1 MQFKSVTR
9 GNQNSPESETT
20 LSLVRFPIFPNFET
34 RSFLLFI
41 RPKTNVQGR
50 KIRRGAI
57 KGGIRYI
64 SRWTESCTRYRNYA
78 IPEQP
83 SIYPR
88 IVSILDGDPS
98 VFGSPVWTIGQCS
111 FSVQLFPITGRCVH
125 EGKIG
130 FDSWEDR
137 WYWEEIEFRKK
148 LSVVS
153 CTKFK
158 I

>member
-1 MQFKSVTR
+1 MAIKIHPSQKQPSPSFDSQFSPISKLDLSFCPAPENERTR
-9 GNQNSPESETT
+9 
-20 LSLVRFPIFPNFET
+20 
-34 RSFLLFI
+34 
-41 RPKTNVQGR
+41 R

-137 WYWEEIEFRKK
+137 WYREEIEFRKK